1 MNDWKLAK
9 LSAAPMCV
17 VLAASP
23 AAADLVLDWN
33 ALACDVLVADTELQN
48 PGMASRNLAMLNL
61 ALHDGLAL
69 TTPSFG
75 SSFYGY
81 GSTASALGQTADRNV
96 AMAAAAHTVM
106 AGSYVGHTSMMSPLL
121 DQTLAATP
129 DGLGKTDGLALG
141 QLIGNSILA
150 NRAND
155 GWDTSVQYT
164 HTNEPGHWQPDP
176 VNPGQ
181 EAWGPAWGSVATF
194 ALSSPSS
201 FAPPAMPDLTS
212 QEYADAFNEVK
223 SLGSVDST
231 TRTDEQTEIGLFWA
245 YDREGMGTP
254 MRLYNRA
261 LSTIAIQE
269 GNTLEENAEL
279 FAKAAVATADAGVVA
294 WQSKFEHDFW
304 RPVTGIREADTDGN
318 PLTIADPDWTPL
330 GAPDDD
336 GGVGFTPP
344 FPTYLSGHA
353 TFGGAIFGALQEFYG
368 TDDISFLLASEE
380 LGGLERS

>member
-1 MNDWKLAK
+1 
-9 LSAAPMCV
+9 
-17 VLAASP
+17 
-23 AAADLVLDWN
+23 
-33 ALACDVLVADTELQN
+33 
-48 PGMASRNLAMLNL
+48 
-61 ALHDGLAL
+61 
-69 TTPSFG
+69 
-75 SSFYGY
+75 
-81 GSTASALGQTADRNV
+81 
-96 AMAAAAHTVM
+96 
-106 AGSYVGHTSMMSPLL
+106 GHTSMMSPLL

-194 ALSSPSS
+194 ALLSPDS

-212 QEYADAFNEVK
+212 QAYADAFNEVK

-254 MRLYNRA
+254 MRLYNQA

-380 LGGLERS
+380 LGGLERSFDSFSEAMAENGRSRVYLGIHWNFDDTEAQLVGDNIAAAVFASPFVAIPEPTFGIAMFCAAGLLVRRRRN